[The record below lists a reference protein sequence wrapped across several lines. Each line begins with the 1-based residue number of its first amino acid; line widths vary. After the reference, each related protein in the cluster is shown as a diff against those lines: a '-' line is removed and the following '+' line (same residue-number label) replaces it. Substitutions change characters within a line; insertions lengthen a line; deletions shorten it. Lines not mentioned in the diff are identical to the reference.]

1 MRRKLLKCKV
11 CRYAHQQKNNI
22 ILLFFIF
29 LFLTGRGCAEGATA
43 PQQIELKPIS
53 AVPSPTQPQPVT
65 FDSCFKFFKFDS
77 QKLFCLTLASINAN
91 HFKIEE
97 IQSKSG
103 YVIFSVS
110 QKKFLAS
117 VINVDGKNS
126 GLKIT
131 PCNNLY
137 VFPVGI
143 VQNTFKYIELN
154 ANLPIEKLSVL

>member
-1 MRRKLLKCKV
+1 MVERLK
-11 CRYAHQQKNNI
+11 N
-22 ILLFFIF
+22 ILLLFVF
-29 LFLTGRGCAEGATA
+29 LFLMWRSCAFGATA
-43 PQQIELKPIS
+43 PQPLAIKPE
-53 AVPSPTQPQPVT
+53 AVSPTQPQPVT
-65 FDSCFKFFKFDS
+65 FDSCFKFFKFNS
-77 QKLFCLTLASINAN
+77 QKLFYLTLASINAN

-126 GLKIT
+126 GLKVT

-143 VQNTFKYIELN
+143 VQNMFKYIELN
-154 ANLPIEKLSVL
+154 SNSPIESLKTL

>member
-1 MRRKLLKCKV
+1 MKRS
-11 CRYAHQQKNNI
+11 
-22 ILLFFIF
+22 F
-29 LFLTGRGCAEGATA
+29 LFCLIVLCLVGRGSAFGASA
-43 PQQIELKPIS
+43 PQIPEAKPIS
-53 AVPSPTQPQPVT
+53 IVTPSVPQPVT
-65 FDSCFKFFKFDS
+65 FDSCFKFFKFNS
-77 QKLFCLTLASINAN
+77 QKLFYLTLASINAN

-137 VFPVGI
+137 VFPVSI
-143 VQNTFKYIELN
+143 VQNMFKYIELN
-154 ANLPIEKLSVL
+154 ANMPIDTLSVL